1 MFDNTSLFLDEG
13 NPDTYLDEALAN
25 ITAEAGTPLDV
36 SYVGPMRLI
45 RRSAAD
51 GLWYPVGRDIDSTYD
66 DTVAAEIAISASSL
80 QRNQT
85 ALILFTGVQT
95 GH

>member
-1 MFDNTSLFLDEG
+1 
-13 NPDTYLDEALAN
+13 
-25 ITAEAGTPLDV
+25 
-36 SYVGPMRLI
+36 MRLI

-51 GLWYPVGRDIDSTYD
+51 GLWYPVGRDIDTTYD
-66 DTVAAEIAISASSL
+66 DTIAAEIAISASSL